1 MRLAYVV
8 LAVGV
13 LASPAIAAPIQLPGQ
28 VTYRERIALPE
39 HANLEIQLID
49 ETFPNLPPRLD
60 VKAPIGHGQVPLA
73 FTLAFDNTVIL
84 PDHSYA
90 LIASISDET
99 GLLFRNFQPYPVNP
113 LAPAE
118 PVVIVTNLVGS
129 TKTAASSSVEPAV
142 PAAPAILDTVWTATA
157 IGSIAVLP
165 RTAPT
170 LAIGDDMR
178 AGGSGGCNSWYAQAQ
193 LNHDTIRLGAP
204 ISTKKACAEAIDQQ
218 EQAFH
223 DALSRSARWQ
233 VDGDTLT
240 LFAVDGSTLL
250 TFSR

>member
-129 TKTAASSSVEPAV
+129 TKTAASSSV
-142 PAAPAILDTVWTATA
+142 
-157 IGSIAVLP
+157 
-165 RTAPT
+165 
-170 LAIGDDMR
+170 
-178 AGGSGGCNSWYAQAQ
+178 
-193 LNHDTIRLGAP
+193 
-204 ISTKKACAEAIDQQ
+204 
-218 EQAFH
+218 
-223 DALSRSARWQ
+223 
-233 VDGDTLT
+233 
-240 LFAVDGSTLL
+240 
-250 TFSR
+250 